1 MNLRIVLGNIHKGQ
15 LGDLLSNSCLAPGV
29 NKAERTWESLK
40 QLMKCHKSF
49 NNSTKSGEIKQMTTK
64 HHDSTS
70 KG

>member
-29 NKAERTWESLK
+29 NKAER
-40 QLMKCHKSF
+40 MKCNKSF

-64 HHDSTS
+64 CP
-70 KG
+70 KC